1 MKALKYVLFLLLLS
15 FSFLFA
21 QFEDELPGDE
31 EQQQEETCIPENLLT
46 GWDSLATV
54 KMDQPIGL
62 LYNYGYEYYKNKA
75 YGDAMP
81 YLWKVYLHGPDRY
94 AKNAIRKITTIY
106 FQQGMVDSTLIAC
119 YRGLQKFPKEKIL
132 HHYAG
137 LLQNKLGRFRCAIPH
152 YEALV
157 AADSTNKDYVKTLAI
172 SYFKNEDERA
182 IKAQEKVVE
191 LDPANA
197 EEKNTLA
204 IYVSYFHGEGADL
217 EYRKKA
223 YDQDPS
229 NIDFAFS
236 YADALIQA
244 GKYKDAL
251 VPLNKV
257 ISKKPTTKAYFF
269 RAEAYEN
276 LNRNND
282 AINDYK
288 SVLKLD
294 PNNVSVMLR
303 IAENYRSNNAFA
315 SARTWIYK
323 VLRKKPGYGQ
333 AYISMGE
340 IYEAA
345 VAHCMDKRGG
355 KTKYE
360 DKLVYLK
367 AAQEYKK
374 AQKDPAFK
382 SKAKIKYKNIIPFLP
397 TKEDKFMHKSAKIKS
412 GCYTSWIK

>member
-1 MKALKYVLFLLLLS
+1 MKPFKYLLLLLLLS

-21 QFEDELPGDE
+21 QFEDELPDE
-31 EQQQEETCIPENLLT
+31 ETPKEEVCIPANLLT

-54 KMDQPIGL
+54 KLDQPIRL

-75 YGDAMP
+75 YSDAMP
-81 YLWKVYLHGPDRY
+81 YLWKVYLHGPDRF

-106 FQQGMVDSTLIAC
+106 FQQSMVDSTLIAC
-119 YRGLQKFPKEKIL
+119 YRGLEKFPKEKIL

-137 LLQNKLGRFRCAIPH
+137 LLQKKLGRFRCAIPH

-157 AADSTNKDYVKTLAI
+157 AADSTNKNYVKTLAKL
-172 SYFKNEDERA
+172 YFKNEDEKA
-182 IKAQEKVVE
+182 IALQEKVVS
-191 LDPANA
+191 LNPANA

-204 IYVSYFHGEGADL
+204 IYVSHFHGEGADL

-236 YADALIQA
+236 YANALAQA
-244 GKYKDAL
+244 GKYKEAL
-251 VPLNKV
+251 APLKKV
-257 ISKKPTTKAYFF
+257 IAKKPTTKVYLI

-276 LNRNND
+276 LNKNNS

-288 SVLKLD
+288 AVLKLE
-294 PNNVSVMLR
+294 PNNVGVMLR
-303 IAENYRSNNAFA
+303 IAENYRSNNAFS

-323 VLRKKPGYGQ
+323 TLKKKPGYGQ

-345 VAHCMDKRGG
+345 VSYCMEKRGG

-367 AAQEYKK
+367 AAAQYKK

-382 SKAKIKYKNIIPFLP
+382 TKAKIKYKNIVPFLP
-397 TKEDKFMHKSAKIKS
+397 TREDKFMHKNAKIKS
-412 GCYTSWIK
+412 ACYTSWIK

>member
-1 MKALKYVLFLLLLS
+1 MKSFKYLVLLLLLS

-21 QFEDELPGDE
+21 QFEDDLPDGDE
-31 EQQQEETCIPENLLT
+31 QKEEVCIPENLLT

-62 LYNYGYEYYKNKA
+62 LYNYGYEYYKNKS
-75 YGDAMP
+75 YDEAMP

-94 AKNAIRKITTIY
+94 ARNAVRKITTIY
-106 FQQGMVDSTLIAC
+106 FQKGMVDSTLIAC
-119 YRGLQKFPKEKIL
+119 YRGLEKFPTEKIL

-157 AADSTNKDYVKTLAI
+157 AADSTNKDYIKTLAKL
-172 SYFKNEDERA
+172 YFKNEDEKS
-182 IKAQEKVVE
+182 IDAQEKVVTLNPE
-191 LDPANA
+191 NA

-204 IYVSYFHGEGADL
+204 IYVSHFHGEGADL

-229 NIDFAFS
+229 NIGFAFS
-236 YADALIQA
+236 YANALVQA
-244 GKYKDAL
+244 GKFKEAL

-257 ISKKPTTKAYFF
+257 IEKKPTAKVYLF

-276 LNRNND
+276 LNKNRN

-288 SVLKLD
+288 AVLKLE
-294 PNNVSVMLR
+294 PNNVGVMLR
-303 IAENYRSNNAFA
+303 IAENYRSSNAFA

-323 VLRKKPGYGQ
+323 TLRKKPGYGQ

-345 VAHCMDKRGG
+345 VSYCMEKRGG

-367 AAQEYKK
+367 AAKEYKK

-382 SKAKIKYKNIIPFLP
+382 SKAKIKYRNIVPFLP
-397 TKEDKFMHKSAKIKS
+397 TKEDKFMHKNAKIKS
-412 GCYTSWIK
+412 SCYTSWIK